1 MWLILFSDLSTR
13 KKLDLNNLFKKIL
26 VGKTAIFAICFSKC
40 SLSQLCIW
48 KDYKMCMIKDFMHL
62 YADSIPSCP
71 PTKVILIIVLFFFFD
86 QKKGNFIT
94 KKHRLQQDLYLLKDK
109 SHVLQG
115 VELHRGSPPSFP
127 RIQNLPLN
135 LTKLLKKYMD
145 SPLQIFIFLI

>member
-62 YADSIPSCP
+62 YANSIPSCP
-71 PTKVILIIVLFFFFD
+71 PTKVILIIVLFFSLTR
-86 QKKGNFIT
+86 KRGIS
-94 KKHRLQQDLYLLKDK
+94 LLKSIDYNRICICSK
-109 SHVLQG
+109 TNHTCSMVWNYI
-115 VELHRGSPPSFP
+115 EAPPQAFQEF
-127 RIQNLPLN
+127 RIYP
-135 LTKLLKKYMD
+135 
-145 SPLQIFIFLI
+145 